1 MNISNNI
8 TLNQTIGAA
17 PAAQT
22 DSVPRGEIAAIYDR
36 YMESLNAFS
45 AIVDILAECGSTT
58 LDAGKLYWLLH
69 RQEAYF
75 NDTLSELEQFI

>member
-8 TLNQTIGAA
+8 TLNINQTADGEAGL
-17 PAAQT
+17 
-22 DSVPRGEIAAIYDR
+22 VPRGEIAAIYDR

-58 LDAGKLYWLLH
+58 LDADKLYWLLH

>member
-8 TLNQTIGAA
+8 TLNINQTADGEA
-17 PAAQT
+17 
-22 DSVPRGEIAAIYDR
+22 DLVPRGEIAAIYDR

-69 RQEAYF
+69 KQELHF

>member
-8 TLNQTIGAA
+8 NQTADGEVGL
-17 PAAQT
+17 
-22 DSVPRGEIAAIYDR
+22 VPRGEIAAIYDR

-69 RQEAYF
+69 RQEACF

>member
-8 TLNQTIGAA
+8 TLNINQTADNEAGL
-17 PAAQT
+17 
-22 DSVPRGEIAAIYDR
+22 VPRGEIAAIYDR

-69 RQEAYF
+69 RQEARF

>member
-8 TLNQTIGAA
+8 TLNINQTADNEAGL
-17 PAAQT
+17 
-22 DSVPRGEIAAIYDR
+22 VPRGEIAAIYDR

-45 AIVDILAECGSTT
+45 AIVDILAECGNTT

-69 RQEAYF
+69 RQEACF

>member
-8 TLNQTIGAA
+8 TLNINQTADNEAGL
-17 PAAQT
+17 
-22 DSVPRGEIAAIYDR
+22 VPRGEIAAIYDR

-45 AIVDILAECGSTT
+45 AIVDI
-58 LDAGKLYWLLH
+58 KLYWLLH

>member
-8 TLNQTIGAA
+8 TINLNQTADGEAGL
-17 PAAQT
+17 
-22 DSVPRGEIAAIYDR
+22 VPRGEIAAIYDR
-36 YMESLNAFS
+36 YMESLNVFS

-69 RQEAYF
+69 RQEACF

>member
-8 TLNQTIGAA
+8 TLNLNQTADGEA
-17 PAAQT
+17 
-22 DSVPRGEIAAIYDR
+22 SLVPRNEIAAIYDR

-45 AIVDILAECGSTT
+45 ALVDILAECGSTT

-69 RQEAYF
+69 RQEACF

>member
-8 TLNQTIGAA
+8 TLNINQTADGEAGL
-17 PAAQT
+17 
-22 DSVPRGEIAAIYDR
+22 VPRSEIAAIYDR
-36 YMESLNAFS
+36 YIESLNAFS
-45 AIVDILAECGSTT
+45 ALVDILAECGSIT

-69 RQEAYF
+69 KQELHF

>member
-8 TLNQTIGAA
+8 TLNINQTVDGEAGL
-17 PAAQT
+17 
-22 DSVPRGEIAAIYDR
+22 VPRGEIAAIYDR

-45 AIVDILAECGSTT
+45 AIVDILAECDSTT

-69 RQEAYF
+69 RQEACF

>member
-1 MNISNNI
+1 
-8 TLNQTIGAA
+8 
-17 PAAQT
+17 
-22 DSVPRGEIAAIYDR
+22 
-36 YMESLNAFS
+36 MESLNAFS

-69 RQEAYF
+69 RQEACF